1 LLGILACDRI
11 EANHKRAE
19 RLRQSIL
26 KQAFEGRLVRQD
38 PEDEPASMLLERI
51 RVEVEGK
58 KKRDRQL
65 ELPGV
70 QV

>member
-1 LLGILACDRI
+1 MACDRI